1 MLANVIDFPWGFA
14 VVKCVGM
21 WGVLMLVHTFLLLH
35 LSSWKPL
42 SIKNL
47 EQLSH

>member
-35 LSSWKPL
+35 YQNISKAVK
-42 SIKNL
+42 IINVC
-47 EQLSH
+47 